1 MLIRELTDVKP
12 AGDSKPDD
20 EPRFNVDLQ
29 IRVFD
34 MDAESRPFSQKAQA
48 QNISDHGAK
57 LSGLEKQLKPRDII
71 GALLGEKKARCEVV
85 WVVDAGQVQKIEVG
99 VKMVKGQKAP
109 WENEMG
115 TQRAMAVAPVNRT
128 KPAAK
133 DKRKHPRHRIAFQIE
148 VRDAENAGAE
158 LKTRTSDIAAGG
170 CYIETLL
177 PLPVKKILTI
187 TFWLNSTQIHTS
199 AVVRTSDG
207 GVGMGIEFTGL
218 DEVSQ
223 KQLQR
228 QLETLAMES
237 EPFQKA
243 KGAAS

>member
-1 MLIRELTDVKP
+1 MPVLTKVKL
-12 AGDSKPDD
+12 ARDSVPED

-29 IRVFD
+29 IRVFG
-34 MDAESRPFSQKAQA
+34 MDAESRPFSQKAKA
-48 QNISDHGAK
+48 HNISDHGAK
-57 LSGLEKQLKPRDII
+57 LSGLEKQLKPGDII
-71 GALLGEKKARCEVV
+71 GVLLGEKKARCEVV
-85 WVVDAGQVQKIEVG
+85 WVVDAGRVQKIEVG
-99 VKMVKGQKAP
+99 VKVVEGQKTP
-109 WENEMG
+109 WENEIG
-115 TQRAMAVAPVNRT
+115 TQRATAVAPVSRT

-133 DKRKHPRHRIAFQIE
+133 DKRKYPRHRIAFQIE

-218 DEVSQ
+218 DEATQ
-223 KQLQR
+223 KLLQR
-228 QLETLAMES
+228 QLESLATSSES
-237 EPFQKA
+237 FK
-243 KGAAS
+243 KTRGASS